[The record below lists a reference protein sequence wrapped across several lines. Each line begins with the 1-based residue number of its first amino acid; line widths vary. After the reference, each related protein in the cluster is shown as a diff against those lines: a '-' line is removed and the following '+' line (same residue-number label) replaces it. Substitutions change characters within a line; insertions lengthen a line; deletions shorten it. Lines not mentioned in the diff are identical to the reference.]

1 MQSAAVAATGFTNR
15 GLVDRPNLYVL
26 KHTKMPACLI
36 EYGFIS
42 NKTEAARMRTAA
54 VNYVTEILGNSE
66 DQLRD
71 ALSAVE
77 KAKSQ
82 YEGQ

>member
-1 MQSAAVAATGFTNR
+1 
-15 GLVDRPNLYVL
+15 
-26 KHTKMPACLI
+26 
-36 EYGFIS
+36 
-42 NKTEAARMRTAA
+42 MRTAA

-77 KAKSQ
+77 KPRANMRVQ
-82 YEGQ
+82 

>member
-1 MQSAAVAATGFTNR
+1 
-15 GLVDRPNLYVL
+15 
-26 KHTKMPACLI
+26 
-36 EYGFIS
+36 
-42 NKTEAARMRTAA
+42 MRTAA
-54 VNYVTEILGNSE
+54 GNYVTEILGNSE